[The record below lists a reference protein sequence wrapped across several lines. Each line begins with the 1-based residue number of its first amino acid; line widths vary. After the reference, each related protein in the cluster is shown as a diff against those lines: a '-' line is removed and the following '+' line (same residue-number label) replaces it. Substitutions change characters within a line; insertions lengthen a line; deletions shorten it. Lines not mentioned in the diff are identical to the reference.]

1 MLCKPEIMYKVVD
14 LPQPEGPKRPTNLPS
29 GIVISKSL
37 TATVSRMC
45 FLRSPGKTFVRFL
58 TLISIF
64 CSFYIGYLVSSIV
77 LFIVDGIE
85 F

>member
-1 MLCKPEIMYKVVD
+1 
-14 LPQPEGPKRPTNLPS
+14 
-29 GIVISKSL
+29 
-37 TATVSRMC
+37 MC

-58 TLISIF
+58 ILISIF